1 MDLATLIGM
10 VSGFILIYVTIILGS
25 PFMLFVNIPSIFC
38 VFGGTLAALLIN
50 FPMSSVMSMVVV
62 MMMPAA
68 RPVDM
73 AVVVVG
79 MIVAAMPMIDGA
91 FARAAAQPVLQTA
104 SLA

>member
-50 FPMSSVMSMVVV
+50 FPMSF
-62 MMMPAA
+62 
-68 RPVDM
+68 
-73 AVVVVG
+73 AVVYWAG
-79 MIVAAMPMIDGA
+79 
-91 FARAAAQPVLQTA
+91 
-104 SLA
+104 